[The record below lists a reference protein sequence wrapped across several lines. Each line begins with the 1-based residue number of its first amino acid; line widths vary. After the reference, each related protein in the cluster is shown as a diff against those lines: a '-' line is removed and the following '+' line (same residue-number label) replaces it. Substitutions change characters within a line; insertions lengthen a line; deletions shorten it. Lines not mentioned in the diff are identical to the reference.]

1 MKFLHFFMTPEN
13 QEFRALATASGWNQ
27 AEIARRLELTPS
39 AVSQFV
45 RGDTKPSPQTI
56 GYFKLILLNEMP
68 EVLQPAGALRDAPMQ
83 PADANKIRR
92 DLGAAI
98 AALDTV
104 RGQLEDIQLKFPP
117 APAPTPTDKAIK
129 EAELSGV
136 ALIGAKAAVEALGL
150 SPKVAST
157 SGSSGAPQSRA
168 RRGKGGP
175 QSPPAPVPA
184 PRG

>member
-1 MKFLHFFMTPEN
+1 MSPEN
-13 QEFRALATASGWNQ
+13 REFIALKDACGWSGS
-27 AEIARRLELTPS
+27 EIARRLDLS
-39 AVSQFV
+39 AGAVSQFLNGV
-45 RGDTKPSPQTI
+45 TKPSSQTI
-56 GYFKLILLNEMP
+56 NFFKLILTHEMP
-68 EVLQPAGALRDAPMQ
+68 EVLQPAGALRDAPML

-136 ALIGAKAAVEALGL
+136 ALLGAKAAVEALGL
-150 SPKVAST
+150 SPKAAST
-157 SGSSGAPQSRA
+157 SGSSGAPQTRA